1 MDFNE
6 FGSDL
11 FDLDNLKQSHMFSEY
26 RVRHH
31 SFPRY
36 FVQAV
41 NKLRKGFSLAGRRF
55 RIRAVAQ
62 SDLSGACNV
71 AHGPSSR
78 VITYTIRALCNYYER
93 QKC

>member
-1 MDFNE
+1 MYMGD
-6 FGSDL
+6 
-11 FDLDNLKQSHMFSEY
+11 
-26 RVRHH
+26 

-93 QKC
+93 